1 MLDFAYLSCGGMTVA
16 NSTGDSTHN
25 DVKDKIKTWL
35 VQEGWQL
42 TERAAPD
49 LRFALVA
56 EDQQGHKI
64 VVSQRA
70 AAADRIVVQVT
81 ISLSDDD
88 SQRFSALPEKKRQQF
103 LWDLRFGLLQA
114 DVEFQG
120 LTDPL
125 KRIVVA
131 EPIFYDALTKDLF
144 MQRFSQVKRAM
155 LLILWSLRRFFA
167 EPPPAIGFL
176 KG

>member
-1 MLDFAYLSCGGMTVA
+1 MA
-16 NSTGDSTHN
+16 NSAGNSTHD

-35 VQEGWQL
+35 VEEGWQL

-49 LRFALVA
+49 ARFALVA
-56 EDQQGHKI
+56 EDQKGHKM
-64 VVSQRA
+64 VVSQKA
-70 AAADRIVVQVT
+70 AAADRVVVQVT

-114 DVEFQG
+114 DVEFDG
-120 LTDPL
+120 LTDPP
-125 KRIVVA
+125 KQIVVA

-144 MQRFSQVKRAM
+144 VQRFSQVKRAM
-155 LLILWSLRRFFA
+155 LLIIWSLRRFFA
-167 EPPPAIGFL
+167 EPPPPMGFL

>member
-1 MLDFAYLSCGGMTVA
+1 MLDFGYLGWGGMTVA
-16 NSTGDSTHN
+16 NSAGNSTHD

-35 VQEGWQL
+35 VEEGWQL

-49 LRFALVA
+49 ARFALVA
-56 EDQQGHKI
+56 EDQKGHKM
-64 VVSQRA
+64 VVSQKA
-70 AAADRIVVQVT
+70 AAADRVVVQVT

-114 DVEFQG
+114 DVEFDG
-120 LTDPL
+120 LTDPP
-125 KRIVVA
+125 KQIVVA

-144 MQRFSQVKRAM
+144 VQRFSQVKRAM

-167 EPPPAIGFL
+167 EPPPPMGFL

>member
-1 MLDFAYLSCGGMTVA
+1 VA
-16 NSTGDSTHN
+16 NSAGNSTHD

-35 VQEGWQL
+35 VEEGWQL
-42 TERAAPD
+42 TEREAPD
-49 LRFALVA
+49 ARFALVA
-56 EDQQGHKI
+56 EDQKGHKM
-64 VVSQRA
+64 VVSQKA
-70 AAADRIVVQVT
+70 AAGDRVVVQVT

-114 DVEFQG
+114 DVEFDG
-120 LTDPL
+120 LTDPP
-125 KRIVVA
+125 KQIVVA

-144 MQRFSQVKRAM
+144 VQRFSQVKRAM

-167 EPPPAIGFL
+167 EPPPPMGFL